1 MPIPVCITPES
12 YKKVKRQLLK
22 DKEVVCLDE
31 TSYLATLL
39 IGQELL
45 MTTMK
50 PVAKV
55 VKGYGDPK

>member
-12 YKKVKRQLLK
+12 YKKIKRQLLK
-22 DKEVVCLDE
+22 DKEVICLDA

-55 VKGYGDPK
+55 IKGYEDSK